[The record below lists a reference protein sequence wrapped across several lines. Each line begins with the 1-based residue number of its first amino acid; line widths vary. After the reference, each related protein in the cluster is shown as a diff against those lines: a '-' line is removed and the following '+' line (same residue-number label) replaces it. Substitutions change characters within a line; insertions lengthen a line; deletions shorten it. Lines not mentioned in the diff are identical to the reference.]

1 MSKFSFETIKDFDK
15 HISKSIPSYSTLIKV
30 IENISTYFI
39 RDGYNVYDLGCSTGT
54 LLKRL
59 HSRDDSKASFI
70 GLDISTNLLPV
81 YEKVDNKKGRLFFFN
96 KDITKDNLG
105 LINAS
110 IVYSIFTLQFIDYS
124 KRLTILKNV
133 YNSLVKGGALIITE
147 KIFLENSKLQDI
159 FTFSL
164 YDYKKE
170 FFTAVDILN
179 KQKDLR
185 RIMFPITEKENIE
198 LFKEAGFKHIES
210 FFQSLNFK
218 GWILLK

>member
-59 HSRDDSKASFI
+59 HSRDDSKAIFI

-81 YEKVDNKKGRLFFFN
+81 YEKVDNKKG
-96 KDITKDNLG
+96 
-105 LINAS
+105 
-110 IVYSIFTLQFIDYS
+110 IDYS

-133 YNSLVKGGALIITE
+133 YKSLVKGGALIITE

-170 FFTAVDILN
+170 YFTAVDILN

-198 LFKEAGFKHIES
+198 LFKEAGF
-210 FFQSLNFK
+210 
-218 GWILLK
+218 